1 MKNVLSIIGVIA
13 LALVLVKFVI
23 YEPVHAY
30 QELRQEL
37 RDTQATLKERE
48 ETLEKIDGKV
58 LEVLQS
64 HLNDSLTNKIYNE
77 ILDKPEETRS
87 IYNSYTRN

>member
-1 MKNVLSIIGVIA
+1 MKNVLSIIGGI
-13 LALVLVKFVI
+13 ALVLVAFYGLVYI
-23 YEPVHAY
+23 PTHAY
-30 QELRQEL
+30 SELKQEL

>member
-1 MKNVLSIIGVIA
+1 MKNVLSIIGGIA
-13 LALVLVKFVI
+13 LALAVVKFVI

-58 LEVLQS
+58 LEVLQN
-64 HLNDSLTNKIYNE
+64 HLNDSLINKIYNE

-87 IYNSYTRN
+87 LYTVYSRQ